1 MKNGLSKQ
9 KQRSS
14 NAAYSFGDCL
24 LYPQDRLL
32 KKAGSA
38 VPLQPKAFD
47 ALLCLVQRAQ
57 HLVSKEKLMGT
68 LWPSV
73 HVTEANL
80 TNIIGN
86 LRRVLGRDSIQTV
99 SKHGY
104 RFDIPVVGEPGILP
118 ATYERFV
125 RARALAT
132 HRSVDSM
139 QTAHDLF
146 LTCLAEDPSFAAAW
160 AWLGRCCLFLNK
172 FRGSPASRNELA
184 EVIFQRAF
192 ALDPDLGIAHEFY
205 TLLQADTGNAG
216 SAMIRLLERLKHHPG
231 EPESFVGLVH
241 VLRFRGLLDESIE
254 AHRRAVEL
262 DPTTVSSVAHTM
274 FYCGRYRSAIDA
286 YSGRTAYYL
295 DAASWAALGNRKHA
309 IALLKERLGTMSL
322 SRLIRTLLD
331 SLLAVLENRADEAVH
346 LMRNADTTCEPEIL
360 VYFARQYAK
369 LGLPELAGKAVKQ
382 AAASGFVCAPQTLK
396 NDSWFQSLR
405 DDARFPALYKS
416 METRTENARSRL
428 EGYRAG
434 TELLVE
440 QSK

>member
-1 MKNGLSKQ
+1 MTDGFSKQ
-9 KQRSS
+9 KQRSL
-14 NAAYSFGDCL
+14 NASYRFGDCR
-24 LYPQDRLL
+24 LYPQERLL
-32 KKAGSA
+32 KRAGSA

-57 HLVSKEKLMGT
+57 HLVSKEELIAT

-80 TNIIGN
+80 TNIVGN
-86 LRRVLGRDSIQTV
+86 LRRVLGRDAIRTV
-99 SKHGY
+99 SKYGY
-104 RFDIPVVGEPGILP
+104 RFEIPVAGEPGITA

-125 RARALAT
+125 RAKALAA

-139 QTAHDLF
+139 QTAHDLL
-146 LTCLAEDPSFAAAW
+146 LTCLAEDPSFASAW

-172 FRGSPASRNELA
+172 FRGNSASSNDLA
-184 EVIFQRAF
+184 QAIFQRAF

-205 TLLQADTGNAG
+205 TLLQADTGDAG
-216 SAMIRLLERLKHHPG
+216 SALIRLLERLKHHPG
-231 EPESFVGLVH
+231 EPESFVGLVQ
-241 VLRFRGLLDESIE
+241 VLRFRGLLEESIE

-274 FYCGRYRSAIDA
+274 FFCGRYRSAIDA

-331 SLLAVLENRADEAVH
+331 SLLAVLEKRADEAVH
-346 LMRNADTTCEPEIL
+346 LMQNADTTCEPEIL
-360 VYFARQYAK
+360 VYFARQYAT
-369 LGLPELAGKAVKQ
+369 LGLPELADKAVRR
-382 AAASGFVCAPQTLK
+382 AASSGFVCAPQALK
-396 NDSWFQSLR
+396 NDSWFKSLR
-405 DDARFPALYKS
+405 DCATFPALCKS
-416 METRTENARSRL
+416 METRIEDARSTFECR
-428 EGYRAG
+428 
-434 TELLVE
+434 
-440 QSK
+440 

>member
-1 MKNGLSKQ
+1 MRNGFSKE
-9 KQRSS
+9 KQSS
-14 NAAYSFGDCL
+14 SSPAYRFGDCR

-57 HLVSKEKLMGT
+57 HLVSKEELIRT

-80 TNIIGN
+80 TNIVGN
-86 LRRVLGRDSIQTV
+86 LRRVLGRDAIRTV

-104 RFDIPVVGEPGILP
+104 RFEIPVAGAPGILP

-139 QTAHDLF
+139 QTAHDLL

-172 FRGSPASRNELA
+172 FRSNSVSGNELA
-184 EVIFQRAF
+184 EAVLQRAF

-205 TLLQADTGNAG
+205 TLLQADGGNAG
-216 SAMIRLLERLKHHPG
+216 SAMIRLLERLNHHPG
-231 EPESFVGLVH
+231 EPESLVGLVQ
-241 VLRFRGLLDESIE
+241 VLRFRGLLEESIE

-262 DPTTVSSVAHTM
+262 DPTTVSSVAHTL
-274 FYCGRYRSAIDA
+274 FFCGRYRSAIDA

-346 LMRNADTTCEPEIL
+346 LMRNADATCEPEIL

-369 LGLPELAGKAVKQ
+369 VGLPELAGKAVRR
-382 AAASGFVCAPQTLK
+382 AAALGFVCAPQTLK
-396 NDSWFQSLR
+396 NDRWFQSLR
-405 DDARFPALYKS
+405 DDATFPALCKS
-416 METRTENARSRL
+416 METRTENARSALEAYPVAAHARL
-428 EGYRAG
+428 RN
-434 TELLVE
+434 
-440 QSK
+440 